1 MPYLHVLEKRAGFLM
16 EVPADQSLTLL
27 SLETK
32 NVVCSVL
39 VFLAEFLVVFAV
51 KSLPVCFCFADAT

>member
-1 MPYLHVLEKRAGFLM
+1 M